1 MCGRK
6 DGEIRRTVGWVPV
19 PLCFVSLSLSPNSL
33 SDLIPPCLPSAP
45 KALTTS
51 LLLLS
56 PPIPSPTP
64 PTPSLLVFSG
74 GTAFNCV
81 VEELKSF
88 TTRVAHVLPVSDD
101 GGSTAEIFRVLGG
114 PAVGDI
120 RSRCLRL
127 ADKSTSEAVAV
138 HRLLGHR
145 LALDSRQAKSEWY
158 DIVAREHSLWTGA
171 SKFETIQGNHSS
183 FSGLFSES
191 NSGDQMNHFASV
203 MAGLPCRKPSFP
215 GSVT

>member
-101 GGSTAEIFRVLGG
+101 GGSTAEIFRVL
-114 PAVGDI
+114 D
-120 RSRCLRL
+120 
-127 ADKSTSEAVAV
+127 
-138 HRLLGHR
+138 
-145 LALDSRQAKSEWY
+145 
-158 DIVAREHSLWTGA
+158 
-171 SKFETIQGNHSS
+171 
-183 FSGLFSES
+183 
-191 NSGDQMNHFASV
+191 SGDQMNHFASV
-203 MAGLPCRKPSFP
+203 MAGVKSLHSYDLVLTGIGEIISSKSCPKY
-215 GSVT
+215 